1 MLLIVT
7 LQRIEGS
14 RAGNMGG
21 AAFST
26 RKAGKRKRGR
36 EFFTPFINGMQAGR
50 CSCLTRLRLPTR
62 PAQRQGVHQWQRF

>member
-14 RAGNMGG
+14 RAANIGG

-26 RKAGKRKRGR
+26 RKAGK
-36 EFFTPFINGMQAGR
+36 E
-50 CSCLTRLRLPTR
+50 TRARVLH
-62 PAQRQGVHQWQRF
+62 AFH